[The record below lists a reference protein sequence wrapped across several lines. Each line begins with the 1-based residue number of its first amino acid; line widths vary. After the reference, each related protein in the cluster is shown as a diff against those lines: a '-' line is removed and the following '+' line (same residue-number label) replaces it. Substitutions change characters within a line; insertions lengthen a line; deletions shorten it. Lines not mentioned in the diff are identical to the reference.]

1 MQCNA
6 QYTDTSYVLVGLL
19 QPLSAR
25 ILVPYDGSKW
35 SDKAVRQAIEHA
47 KLLKDAEV
55 ILFYVVPDV
64 HPPPSFSYGMY
75 IANVKSTK
83 EYLKELYQKMKSD
96 ASQMLNKKKQEFT
109 DGGVNNMR
117 TKVSVGNPV
126 KQILAMATTEKVEL
140 IIIGSIGRSGIARL
154 KNLGSVSRSV
164 SERAS
169 CPVMIV
175 H

>member
-1 MQCNA
+1 
-6 QYTDTSYVLVGLL
+6 
-19 QPLSAR
+19 
-25 ILVPYDGSKW
+25 
-35 SDKAVRQAIEHA
+35 
-47 KLLKDAEV
+47 
-55 ILFYVVPDV
+55 
-64 HPPPSFSYGMY
+64 MY

-109 DGGVNNMR
+109 DGGVHNVR
-117 TKVSVGNPV
+117 IKVSVGNPV
-126 KQILAMATTEKVEL
+126 KQILATATTEKVDL

>member
-1 MQCNA
+1 M
-6 QYTDTSYVLVGLL
+6 TTK
-19 QPLSAR
+19 

-35 SDKAVRQAIEHA
+35 SDKAVRQAVEHA
-47 KLLKDAEV
+47 KMLKDAEV
-55 ILFYVVPDV
+55 TLFYVVPEV
-64 HPPPSFSYGMY
+64 HLPPSYSYGMRLPD
-75 IANVKSTK
+75 VRSTK
-83 EYLKELYQKMKSD
+83 EYLKELYQKMKND
-96 ASQMLNKKKQEFT
+96 ASEMLGRKKQEFT
-109 DGGVNNMR
+109 DAGVNSVR

-126 KQILAMATTEKVEL
+126 KQILAMATTEKVDL